1 MFKIL
6 MSIASIF
13 SFFSQ
18 MLDFFKQKDIKKEQE
33 IKELKDEVK
42 EALESNDPSKI
53 TAAFDNINN

>member
-1 MFKIL
+1 
-6 MSIASIF
+6 
-13 SFFSQ
+13 